1 MNVALSSE
9 LLSLNLVSESLEK
22 SAVELYLRN
31 FGIELYKYLE
41 GQYQIDATNTANE
54 FCPQCPINY
63 LKKTNLKLPYN
74 SDTAHFDATR
84 TILEE
89 LALLKSPQSTIK
101 KELSGKKVVDNA
113 RDTLIIDNCEPE
125 QLPNVIYALTD
136 KLISRFPCLKLQKID
151 IKFKGD
157 EVGFGCIAT
166 LFDIIDVDTG
176 VIIGA
181 FETQFQTTKGIEA
194 KLKEEEPVITED
206 GNQANLFK
214 RKCEIR
220 DKITSLMGFD
230 SLTGSDKKAKLNQI
244 ELMMIESWKEGND
257 AGNDFW
263 NIVFADDSLDLDL
276 SQRDTIIQLVNEFAI
291 WHEQSEAVY
300 SDNPCLVSNKEQQ
313 QLLQGQLTPE
323 LLSIWQDNIT
333 KNRRKQE
340 SLGFMKELRGRVEAL
355 RQQNN
360 NGTRSKGF
368 VGVSLQELR
377 QLV

>member
-9 LLSLNLVSESLEK
+9 LLSFNLVSKGLEK

-31 FGIELYKYLE
+31 FGIELYNYLE

-54 FCPQCPINY
+54 FCPKCSIDY
-63 LKKTNLKLPYN
+63 LKKTNLNLPYN
-74 SDTAHFDATR
+74 SDTAHLDGTR
-84 TILEE
+84 TMLEK
-89 LALLKSPQSTIK
+89 LALLKSSQSTAK
-101 KELSGKKVVDNA
+101 KESSGKKVVDNA

-136 KLISRFPCLKLQKID
+136 NLISRFPCLKLQKID

-157 EVGFGCIAT
+157 EVGFGCVAT
-166 LFDIIDVDTG
+166 LFDIVDVDTG
-176 VIIGA
+176 VVIGA
-181 FETQFQTTKGIEA
+181 FETQFQTTEGLEA

-206 GNQANLFK
+206 GNEANLFK

-220 DKITSLMGFD
+220 DRMASLMGFD
-230 SLTGSDKKAKLNQI
+230 SLTGSDKKAKLNEI

-257 AGNDFW
+257 AGNNFW
-263 NIVFADDSLDLDL
+263 NIISADDSLALEL
-276 SQRDTIIQLVNEFAI
+276 SQRDTIIQLVNDFAI
-291 WHEQSEAVY
+291 WHEQSESVY

-323 LLSIWQDNIT
+323 LLSIWQYD
-333 KNRRKQE
+333 RKEQE
-340 SLGFMKELRGRVEAL
+340 SSQFMNDLRTRVEAL

-360 NGTRSKGF
+360 NRTRSKGF
-368 VGVSLQELR
+368 VGLSLQELR